1 MQTERATTLVHDHP
15 TDDPHTENPPTRPDL
30 RVVRNARSRRLVRGF
45 GIATAGLV
53 AAGGYVH
60 FCLYRHGY
68 RTIPKIGV
76 GFLLQAVTSVAVV
89 AALLVGPHLL
99 ARVVH
104 VTDRLANA
112 VTELAAAMLAV
123 GTLVAFALS
132 RTPGGLFNFQERGLE
147 PAPQALIALVAEIG
161 VLVVVA
167 ASLLANHAMQRDLQ
181 TAPIPI
187 GNRV

>member
-1 MQTERATTLVHDHP
+1 MQSERATALTHDQVP
-15 TDDPHTENPPTRPDL
+15 DDQLTEKPVARPDL
-30 RVVRNARSRRLVRGF
+30 RMVGNARSRRLIRGF
-45 GIATAGLV
+45 GIATAALV

-89 AALLVGPHLL
+89 VALLVGPHLI
-99 ARVVH
+99 ARVAH
-104 VTDRLANA
+104 LTDRLAGTL
-112 VTELAAAMLAV
+112 TELAAAALAI

-161 VLVVVA
+161 VLVAVGATLV
-167 ASLLANHAMQRDLQ
+167 ANHSMQPAVQAVPVR
-181 TAPIPI
+181 
-187 GNRV
+187 RV

>member
-1 MQTERATTLVHDHP
+1 MQSERATALAHDRLT
-15 TDDPHTENPPTRPDL
+15 TDELRENPEARPDL
-30 RVVRNARSRRLVRGF
+30 RVVRNPRSRRLIRGF
-45 GIATAGLV
+45 GIATAVLV

-60 FCLYRHGY
+60 FCLYRRGY
-68 RTIPKIGV
+68 RAIPKIGV

-89 AALLVGPHLL
+89 VALLVGPHLV

-104 VTDRLANA
+104 VTDRVAGTL
-112 VTELAAAMLAV
+112 TELAAAVLAI

-161 VLVVVA
+161 VLVAVVA
-167 ASLLANHAMQRDLQ
+167 MLVADHTLQ
-181 TAPIPI
+181 PAVQATPVR
-187 GNRV
+187 RV